1 MFRSEPLRSDAP
13 SIVISAV
20 PDPTPGTFQTSGG
33 DTARQALRPGPTL
46 PDRQLTR
53 RQDLCGGRMD
63 GATDV
68 GQPRADIARGDPRRV
83 PTPSI

>member
-33 DTARQALRPGPTL
+33 DTARQDAARP
-46 PDRQLTR
+46 
-53 RQDLCGGRMD
+53 
-63 GATDV
+63 ATDPPAGPV
-68 GQPRADIARGDPRRV
+68 RRANGW
-83 PTPSI
+83 SN